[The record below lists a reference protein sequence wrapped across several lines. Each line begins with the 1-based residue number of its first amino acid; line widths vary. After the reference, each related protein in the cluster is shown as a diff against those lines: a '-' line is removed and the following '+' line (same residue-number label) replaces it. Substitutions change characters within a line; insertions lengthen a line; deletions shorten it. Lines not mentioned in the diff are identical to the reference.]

1 MVEKSKLIHIIPSL
15 GSGGAETFLGLL
27 ALNQQRSE
35 GLDLKILTFIK
46 GGLIQKSIIKNGLS
60 VITFELKTIKILLNV
75 FNIYQFIKS
84 EKFQIVQTWMYH
96 ANLIGGILARLAGTK
111 KIIWTVCNSGSEI
124 NKFKIST
131 KFFIYLNAL
140 FSYLIPSKIVF
151 CSEEAL
157 INHVKLG
164 FCSKKMCVIP
174 NGFDIYKFCPSDE
187 KRNVIRTELNIDHN
201 KIVVGMVARFD
212 PQKNYRMFATVM
224 GLINKQFPDVHF
236 VLVGKGIDHQN
247 KSLKSWLQD
256 CSRENFNLIGE
267 REDIQSVMCSFDIL
281 VSSSNAEAFGNVI
294 AEGMLTGLPCVV
306 TDVGVCK
313 DIVGD
318 TGFSV
323 KANNTASMTL
333 ALEKLITMTHHD
345 RKTLGQNARERIKK
359 KYNISI
365 ISKKYT
371 KLYGDNYV

>member
-140 FSYLIPSKIVF
+140 FS
-151 CSEEAL
+151 
-157 INHVKLG
+157 
-164 FCSKKMCVIP
+164 
-174 NGFDIYKFCPSDE
+174 
-187 KRNVIRTELNIDHN
+187 
-201 KIVVGMVARFD
+201 
-212 PQKNYRMFATVM
+212 
-224 GLINKQFPDVHF
+224 
-236 VLVGKGIDHQN
+236 
-247 KSLKSWLQD
+247 
-256 CSRENFNLIGE
+256 
-267 REDIQSVMCSFDIL
+267 
-281 VSSSNAEAFGNVI
+281 
-294 AEGMLTGLPCVV
+294 
-306 TDVGVCK
+306 
-313 DIVGD
+313 
-318 TGFSV
+318 
-323 KANNTASMTL
+323 
-333 ALEKLITMTHHD
+333 
-345 RKTLGQNARERIKK
+345 
-359 KYNISI
+359 
-365 ISKKYT
+365 
-371 KLYGDNYV
+371 

>member
-1 MVEKSKLIHIIPSL
+1 
-15 GSGGAETFLGLL
+15 
-27 ALNQQRSE
+27 
-35 GLDLKILTFIK
+35 
-46 GGLIQKSIIKNGLS
+46 
-60 VITFELKTIKILLNV
+60 
-75 FNIYQFIKS
+75 
-84 EKFQIVQTWMYH
+84 
-96 ANLIGGILARLAGTK
+96 
-111 KIIWTVCNSGSEI
+111 
-124 NKFKIST
+124 
-131 KFFIYLNAL
+131 
-140 FSYLIPSKIVF
+140 
-151 CSEEAL
+151 
-157 INHVKLG
+157 
-164 FCSKKMCVIP
+164 MCVIP